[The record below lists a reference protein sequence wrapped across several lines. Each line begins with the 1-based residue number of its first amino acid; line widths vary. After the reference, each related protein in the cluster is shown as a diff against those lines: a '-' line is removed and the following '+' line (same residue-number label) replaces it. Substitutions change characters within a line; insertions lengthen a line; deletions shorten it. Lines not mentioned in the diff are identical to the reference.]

1 MNASR
6 LVVVAVCAA
15 LVASTL
21 VGVTAVPTVAAPP
34 ASGFGASAYEE
45 QAGDV
50 ARFDLSVPNGS
61 TATLTVNGPAY
72 HVRAVVVDVDDDGH
86 VAVRLNTFLA
96 GWRATEEEAYE
107 AAGVDRVVGVD
118 RLSTRRSAPLATG
131 PYALRL
137 AGPVGD
143 RARLELTAA
152 AFDAAIP
159 YVVPADAHP
168 ADVDDVRALTTP
180 NRTVAAG
187 DWAVVTFHASGLG
200 GVARVDDAPVTNLVY
215 ATESEP
221 GMESTHVVRHPL
233 PANGSPSTVALDY
246 DAGDGAVPGALSR
259 VSRETIGVGYD
270 IDGDGVVDVDLDS
283 AVAHVTVPRSGRLLV
298 SLADAPSATAGDD
311 LVLELPATN
320 PDVTG
325 TDRVSLAVDGR
336 RTVGTVAYGLAGS
349 GALGNGLDLRVAPVD
364 ADGTIGPARTVSPA
378 VHEVFLDEGTDTLSV
393 VFDTR
398 ALSHG
403 THAATLAL
411 TPAHPTVST
420 PRTLSTTFSVVERR
434 LSFVRPGPSFVA
446 GGRTVSVAV
455 ASTLAPGTDLRLHVT
470 SRSEPDVIQVY
481 VLTVDATRRA
491 SVDVVV
497 TDRLVGE
504 RLHLVIRD
512 DGSVV
517 AGPRSGRVVS
527 PRRSL
532 DGQYLS

>member
-1 MNASR
+1 MNPSR

-21 VGVTAVPTVAAPP
+21 AGVTAVPTVAAPS
-34 ASGFGASAYEE
+34 ASGFGTPAYEE

-72 HVRAVVVDVDDDGH
+72 HARAVVVDADDDGH
-86 VAVRLNTFLA
+86 VVVRLNTFLA
-96 GWRATEEEAYE
+96 GWRATEGQAYE
-107 AAGVDRVVGVD
+107 AAGVDRVAGVD

-137 AGPVGD
+137 TGPVDD

-152 AFDAAIP
+152 TFDAAVP
-159 YVVPADAHP
+159 YAVPADAHP
-168 ADVDDVRALTTP
+168 ADVGDVRALTTP

-221 GMESTHVVRHPL
+221 GVESTHVVRHTL
-233 PANGSPSTVALDY
+233 AANGSPSTMALDY
-246 DAGDGAVPGALSR
+246 DAGDGGVPAALSR
-259 VSRETIGVGYD
+259 VSGATIEIGYD
-270 IDGDGVVDVDLDS
+270 TDGDGVVDVDLAPS
-283 AVAHVTVPRSGRLLV
+283 VAHVTVPRSGRVLV

-320 PDVTG
+320 PDATG
-325 TDRVSLAVDGR
+325 VDRVSLAVDGR
-336 RTVGTVAYGLAGS
+336 RTVGTVEYGAVGS

-364 ADGTIGPARTVSPA
+364 ADGTVGPARTVSPA
-378 VHEVFLDEGTDTLSV
+378 IHEVFLDERTDTLSV

-398 ALSHG
+398 ALARD
-403 THAATLAL
+403 TYAATLAL
-411 TPAHPTVST
+411 TPANPTVDS
-420 PRTLSTTFSVVERR
+420 PRTLTTTFSVVERR

-446 GGRTVSVAV
+446 DGGTVSVAV

-470 SRSEPDVIQVY
+470 SRSEPDVLQVY
-481 VLTVDATRRA
+481 VLTVGETRRA
-491 SVDVVV
+491 DVDVVV

-504 RLHLVIRD
+504 RLHLVLRD
-512 DGSVV
+512 DGAVV
-517 AGPRSGRVVS
+517 AGPRSGRVAS
-527 PRRSL
+527 SRRSL
-532 DGQYLS
+532 DEQHLS